1 MSPFMGCN
9 VPVYGMLGE
18 SNVPVYGMHF
28 LKRPRLWDAFAPNVP
43 VYGMKFAKCP
53 RLWEEVWNAEKKPRE
68 SIMKQCI
75 K

>member
-9 VPVYGMLGE
+9 VPVYGMPGE

-28 LKRPRLWDAFAPNVP
+28 LKCPRLWDALAPNVP

-53 RLWEEVWNAEKKPRE
+53 RLWDAYQDSDEASRE
-68 SIMKQCI
+68 RFIKQ
-75 K
+75 